1 MRWHTTAALLLSTLS
16 GLVQHGYAQQRI
28 GPCTVLPANNIWNT
42 PVDGLAKTANSTT
55 LVTTIGA
62 TGALKADFG
71 SGLWN
76 GGPIGIPFVTVP
88 GTQAKFPATFLYA
101 DESDPGPYAVPL
113 NAPIEGGAASDGDR
127 HAIALDRDNCVLYEL
142 YRAFPQS
149 SSWKADSGAIFDLK
163 SNALRPAT
171 WTSADAAGLPI
182 VPGLVNYDEVLTG
195 EVRHAIRFTAPR
207 TRRAFVWPARH
218 YASSLTGAE
227 YPRMGERLRL
237 RADFDVSGFPPEVQV
252 ILRALKKYGM
262 ILADNGSAW
271 YLSGAP
277 DARWNN
283 DNLRTLARVKG
294 ADFEVVDATAL
305 MVSPDSG
312 EARQA
317 GPPPV
322 TVTVSPATATV
333 RVGRSR
339 QFAAAVAG
347 TTDTRVNWSA
357 TAGAVDGAG
366 RYTAPGSVPAGTVTV
381 TAASVPAAPA
391 AGSAAVTVLPLPR
404 ITSLA
409 PSPVPAGAF
418 TLTVNG
424 EGFVGGSTVW
434 FRGAPLATTFVSAA
448 QLRAAGNAA
457 AGTGIAVY
465 VATPD
470 NETSNTVTVEVTAPP
485 APAPVTIAIS
495 PATATVRVLRSLQF
509 KATVTG
515 TANQQVLWLVNGIR
529 GGNYGV
535 GTINGAGVYVA
546 PARVPKEKV
555 TVTVQLAA
563 DPARAASANVQ
574 VVRNQF

>member
-1 MRWHTTAALLLSTLS
+1 MRWQVTAALLLSILP
-16 GLVQHGYAQQRI
+16 GFAQQRI
-28 GPCTVLPANNIWNT
+28 GNCAVLPANNIWNT
-42 PVDGLAKTANSTT
+42 PVDGLARTANSTT

-62 TGALKADFG
+62 AAALKADFG

-76 GGPIGIPFVTVP
+76 GGPIGIPFVTVA

-101 DESDPGPYAVPL
+101 DESDAGPYAVPL
-113 NAPIEGGAASDGDR
+113 SAPIEGGAASDGDR
-127 HAIALDRDNCVLYEL
+127 HAIALDRDNCVLHEL

-182 VPGLVNYDEVLTG
+182 VPGLVHYDEVLAG
-195 EVRHAIRFTAPR
+195 EIRHAIRFTAPR

-294 ADFEVVDATAL
+294 ADFEVVDGTAL

-339 QFAAAVAG
+339 QFTAAVAG
-347 TTDTRVNWSA
+347 TADTRVNWSA
-357 TAGAVDGAG
+357 TAGVVDGAG
-366 RYTAPGSVPAGTVTV
+366 RYTAPASVPAGTVTV

-391 AGSAAVTVLPLPR
+391 AGSAAATVLPLPR

-424 EGFVGGSTVW
+424 EGFVSGSTVW

-448 QLRAAGNAA
+448 QLRAAGSAA

-485 APAPVTIAIS
+485 APAPVTVAIS
-495 PATATVRVLRSLQF
+495 PVTATVRVLRSLQF

-529 GGNYGV
+529 GGSYGV

-546 PARVPKEKV
+546 PARVPKAKV
-555 TVTVQLAA
+555 TVTAQLAA
-563 DPARAASANVQ
+563 DPARSASASVQ
-574 VVRNQF
+574 VVRNQY